1 MKRSKSIILLIIIIV
16 VVLLLL
22 LFLFL
27 FQEQQPDDGNGD
39 QSQANNNTIYYED
52 KAYIYNSNIQN
63 ILFLGVD
70 NDDKLQ
76 TQEYPSNAGQA
87 DCIMVLSLNKAE
99 QTTRILQISRNAM
112 TDVDVF
118 DLNGNYFSSI
128 HAQIAT
134 QYAYGNGTD
143 TSCWATKRT
152 VEELLYNLPIS
163 GYFALDISAVSKIND
178 MLGGITITVPE
189 DYTMIDPAFVKG
201 ETITLTGEQA
211 EKYVRYRDQ
220 STMGSNDERMERQ
233 IQYIPALLEA
243 MRSELENSTDSLEDF
258 LNEISPYMVTDL
270 DVNIMEELFRQN
282 WEIGEAVYV
291 PGETAMGDQYEE
303 FHVDEEELKRI
314 LIELYYL
321 QK

>member
-1 MKRSKSIILLIIIIV
+1 MRRSKSIILLMLIV
-16 VVLLLL
+16 VVVLL

-27 FQEQQPDDGNGD
+27 FQKQEADDGNGD

-63 ILFLGVD
+63 ILFLGID
-70 NDDKLQ
+70 NDDKLH

-87 DCIMVLSLNKAE
+87 DCIMVLSVNKAD

-112 TDVDVF
+112 TDVDIF

-128 HAQIAT
+128 EAQLAT

-163 GYFALDISAVSKIND
+163 GYFALDISAVSKVND
-178 MLGGITITVPE
+178 MLGGVTITIPE

-220 STMGSNDERMERQ
+220 STLGSNDQRMERQ

-243 MRSELENSTDSLEDF
+243 MRNKLEGSKESLEDF

-270 DVNIMEELFRQN
+270 DVNTMEELFRRN
-282 WEIGEAVYV
+282 WKIGKAVYV
-291 PGETAMGDQYEE
+291 PGKTKMGEQYEE
-303 FHVDEEELKRI
+303 FHVDKDALKRI